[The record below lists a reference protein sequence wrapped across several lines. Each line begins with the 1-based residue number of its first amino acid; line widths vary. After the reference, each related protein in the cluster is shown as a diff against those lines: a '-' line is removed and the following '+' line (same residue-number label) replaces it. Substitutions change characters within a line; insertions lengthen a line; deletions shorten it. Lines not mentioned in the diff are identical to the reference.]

1 MCFRCF
7 TGGDTDPI
15 LKVRLNWVNFK
26 IFSEVSVYLQF
37 FSKLSSF
44 TVIPKYCKI
53 NNGDCEQFCSI
64 KKSVQKD
71 VLCSCAKGY
80 VLAEDGKR
88 CVSTGMEPCNKQRTV
103 VFSTISVLHDIDL
116 TLRPNDWY
124 FQSLPCVRHVM
135 DYLNLADLEPFAR
148 CLSHNYLN
156 RLLLTGEKRLQLYLI
171 YLSTYTP

>member
-1 MCFRCF
+1 MQFN
-7 TGGDTDPI
+7 
-15 LKVRLNWVNFK
+15 LVNFK
-26 IFSEVSVYLQF
+26 IFSEVSVYSQF

-88 CVSTGMEPCNKQRTV
+88 CVSTGMEPRHKQVAV
-103 VFSTISVLHDIDL
+103 VFATISVLRDIDL
-116 TLRPNDWY
+116 TLRPNDLISKA
-124 FQSLPCVRHVM
+124 FHV
-135 DYLNLADLEPFAR
+135 
-148 CLSHNYLN
+148 
-156 RLLLTGEKRLQLYLI
+156 
-171 YLSTYTP
+171 